1 VGSRVLLQDVSC
13 FKPKQKEQGDNVERY
28 KNLGGD
34 SGVAA
39 YELGSGTIV
48 VQFKD
53 GWKYEY
59 TNQRAGAAAIATM
72 HRLAASGQGLN
83 RFISTTA
90 RKAYSRKFR

>member
-1 VGSRVLLQDVSC
+1 M
-13 FKPKQKEQGDNVERY
+13 ERY

-34 SGVAA
+34 SGVTS
-39 YELGSGTIV
+39 YELATGSIV

-59 TNQRAGAAAIATM
+59 TNHSAGVQAIATM
-72 HRLAASGQGLN
+72 HRLGAAGRGLN
-83 RFISTTA
+83 SFISTTV